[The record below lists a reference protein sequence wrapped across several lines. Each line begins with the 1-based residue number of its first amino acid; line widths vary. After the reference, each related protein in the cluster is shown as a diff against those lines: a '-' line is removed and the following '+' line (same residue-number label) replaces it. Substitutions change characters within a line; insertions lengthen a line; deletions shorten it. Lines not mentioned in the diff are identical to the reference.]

1 MMSVITRP
9 NAGNTRDLVMI
20 VAPLLLAACSGGSG
34 CVTVHAHPGECAPPL
49 PPPPT
54 YSVLGY
60 VGELTGSGLT
70 LSYNGGTPVAITR
83 NGAITLAMNLPVGT
97 KYSVAV
103 ANQPTNPAQTCTI
116 SNGSGAVGNFDVSVL
131 VYCPQAVGAW
141 AFVATTGSITTT
153 PGVPSVPGSLSAY
166 AIDVNSGA
174 LSLVPGSAIPTGPA
188 VGTVQLVPHSSYLWA
203 LSIGDASAAD
213 NNTLSSI
220 YVYTANANS
229 GLLTA
234 NGGNPFFTLN
244 GTSATPA
251 ACNGIGGPGST
262 IAVTFAPSG
271 TFGYDLLGANQAQN
285 NGTYVFTTAS
295 GVPQFPGLA
304 VPNDCDTPTIVDPSG
319 QFAYYGTFVSS
330 GLDSL
335 VANTVDP
342 TTGALTALPGY
353 SPPTLVESGPVPP
366 TVDPFG
372 RFVYSIRAD
381 LIDAYA
387 INHVSGAVADIGPF
401 TAPPA
406 AISMLISPDGRF
418 AYVTASG
425 GLYIYSID
433 GTGLLNSVGSPVPLQ
448 IAAGQTLAA
457 PGVTTA
463 TQIDPSGQFLYASAS
478 AGSGQQGI
486 YAYTRDA
493 STGALTLVPGS
504 PFAVTSQT
512 APLQLALH

>member
-1 MMSVITRP
+1 MMSIITRP
-9 NAGNTRDLVMI
+9 NAGNTHDLIAV
-20 VAPLLLAACSGGSG
+20 VVPLLLAACSGGSG
-34 CVTVHAHPGECAPPL
+34 CVTVHGHPGECAPPP

-54 YSVLGY
+54 FSVRGY
-60 VGELTGSGLT
+60 VAGLTGSGLT

-83 NGAITLAMNLPVGT
+83 NGAITLAMNLPIGT
-97 KYSVAV
+97 QYSVAV
-103 ANQPTNPAQTCTI
+103 GNQPTNPAQTCTI
-116 SNGSGAVGNFDVSVL
+116 SNGGGAVDNSDVAAF

-153 PGVPSVPGSLSAY
+153 PGVPSVPGSLSTY

-174 LSLVPGSAIPTGPA
+174 LSLVPGSAVPTGPA

-213 NNTLSSI
+213 NNTSSSI
-220 YVYTANANS
+220 YTYTANANS

-234 NGGNPFFTLN
+234 DAGNPFFTLN

-251 ACNGIGGPGST
+251 ACNGIGGTGST

-285 NGTYVFTTAS
+285 NGTYLFTAAS
-295 GVPQFPGLA
+295 GVPHLQGLA
-304 VPNDCDTPTIVDPSG
+304 VPKDCDTPTIVDPSG

-330 GLDSL
+330 GLYSL
-335 VANTVDP
+335 VADTVDP
-342 TTGALTALPGY
+342 TTGALTALPGH
-353 SPPTLVESGPVPP
+353 SPPALVESGPGPP
-366 TVDPFG
+366 TIETFG
-372 RFVYSIRAD
+372 RFLYSLYGD
-381 LIDAYA
+381 LIAAYA
-387 INHVSGAVADIGPF
+387 INPASGALALMGPF
-401 TAPPA
+401 AGPPA
-406 AISMLISPDGRF
+406 AISMLISPDGQF

-433 GTGLLNSVGSPVPLQ
+433 GSGVLNSVGSPVPLQ

-463 TQIDPSGQFLYASAS
+463 TQIDHSGRFLYASAS

-486 YAYTRDA
+486 YAFIRDA

-512 APLQLALH
+512 APLQLVLH